1 MSLPRF
7 FHKRGAHLR
16 GGRGG
21 SMDLCIFVLVS
32 PVKEENNDLPQKP
45 AE

>member
-7 FHKRGAHLR
+7 FHKRGAHNL

-21 SMDLCIFVLVS
+21 SMYLCISFS
-32 PVKEENNDLPQKP
+32 CERKNNDLP
-45 AE
+45 